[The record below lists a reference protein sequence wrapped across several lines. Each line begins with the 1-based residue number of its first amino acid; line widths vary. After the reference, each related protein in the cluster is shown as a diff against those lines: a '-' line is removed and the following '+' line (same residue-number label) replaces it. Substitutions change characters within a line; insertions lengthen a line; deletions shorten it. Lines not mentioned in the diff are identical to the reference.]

1 MIKSD
6 ILVVGDGCM
15 DAYTYCNTNRLAPE
29 APCPVLDVSHVHKAP
44 GMAMNVYENVN
55 SFTTSA
61 EFVTNEN
68 WADIIKNRYV
78 HTKTNHHFC
87 RIDSGVIEETVNR
100 EELDLDRFQTVI
112 ISDYDKGFLTP
123 DDIEYICT
131 NHPQVFLD
139 TKKVLDT
146 WSFNAKFIK
155 INEYEYERSK
165 SYVDTLGKGQV
176 IKTLGGQGCE
186 FNGKIYPVDK
196 VEVLDVSGAGD
207 TFMAAL
213 AHKYTRMNDI
223 IKAIN
228 FANYCASQVV
238 QMRGTSVL

>member
-1 MIKSD
+1 
-6 ILVVGDGCM
+6 M

-29 APCPVLDVSHVHKAP
+29 APCPVLDVSHVDEAP

-55 SFTTSA
+55 SFTTSVDY
-61 EFVTNEN
+61 VTNEN
-68 WADIIKNRYV
+68 WTDIIKNRYV

-87 RIDSGVIEETVNR
+87 RIDSGVIEETVDR
-100 EELDLDRFQTVI
+100 EELDLGRFQTVI
-112 ISDYDKGFLTP
+112 ISDYDKGFLTN

-165 SYVDTLGKGQV
+165 SYVDTLGQGQV
-176 IKTLGGQGCE
+176 IKTMGGQGCE

-196 VEVLDVSGAGD
+196 VDVLDVSGAGD
-207 TFMAAL
+207 TFMAAST
-213 AHKYTRMNDI
+213 HKYTRMNDI
-223 IKAIN
+223 TKCHQLCKTIVL
-228 FANYCASQVV
+228 SQVV
-238 QMRGTSVL
+238 QMRGTTTL